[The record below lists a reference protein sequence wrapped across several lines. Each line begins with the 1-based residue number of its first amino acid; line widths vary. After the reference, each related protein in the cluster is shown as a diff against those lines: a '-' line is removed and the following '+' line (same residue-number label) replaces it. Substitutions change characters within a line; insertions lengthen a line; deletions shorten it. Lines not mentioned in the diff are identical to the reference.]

1 MTQKAVFPKGKKKK
15 KDQEIAHDRE
25 GIKMYKQEKWMGGG
39 EGRVISVCESMAQ
52 HEKYFKRIPVIPSVC
67 SRQTET
73 KQVFAL
79 PTFSSW

>member
-1 MTQKAVFPKGKKKK
+1 MTGKESRCINRKN
-15 KDQEIAHDRE
+15 EW
-25 GIKMYKQEKWMGGG
+25 GWGGG
-39 EGRVISVCESMAQ
+39 GVISVCESMAQ

-79 PTFSSW
+79 PTFSS